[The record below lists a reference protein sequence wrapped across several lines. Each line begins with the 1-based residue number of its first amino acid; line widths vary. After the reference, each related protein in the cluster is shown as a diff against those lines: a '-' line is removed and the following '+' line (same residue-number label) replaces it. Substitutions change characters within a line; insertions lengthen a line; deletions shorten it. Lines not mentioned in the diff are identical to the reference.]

1 MANIGATTAFYKVET
16 SLTRANSEVSKS
28 MERLATGRQNA
39 NAGDR
44 SSYVAMADTFRLD
57 FVGTKAGIKG
67 ASVTMG
73 YLETGMR
80 VLDSASGLLSRL
92 QELAVLGA
100 NDTNTTA
107 DHEAINLEAEA
118 IADEFN
124 RLMTTST
131 YKGRDVFNETAGSLY
146 VAMGGRDQEMTFGIG
161 TIDYSDMYVA
171 EARTIAGAQVTPAK
185 AFGRAAAVDL
195 SNAGALDANN
205 TYVVTTPLAPKSFA
219 SPTIESTS
227 GAGVIAGAGTA
238 TFDITKDGTDYG
250 VIITD
255 GGSGFALNDT
265 LVIAGENLGGAAD
278 DSEDATITVTSIGA
292 AGEILTATI
301 AGTAG
306 TTDQIDND
314 FDDGDGTNTTLAEAI
329 KTDTARIF
337 RVADSSQIT
346 DGTMLAGDVLVA
358 NANGIATGDM
368 DSTIRLKQVVT
379 GDLAFVA
386 GESYTIASM
395 GGAAT
400 TINTGAMDDA
410 GAIGRAVSGLSTG
423 SELGVGTT
431 FTVDVDATEAE
442 MAHINA
448 LTQGMTFTKVSDAAN
463 DLDGPNKDGEF
474 NLAHLP
480 SDAVVARGMGTAA
493 ETGRVG
499 TSGLEAEKTYI
510 VRTVG
515 SDGGAYTDIAGTKGG
530 DIFAGASAL
539 YRQNGGN
546 TAITVGNIEQ
556 NDVIVLSSAVDG
568 ANLGGELV
576 LDEVNTG
583 STAFLAGHE
592 YEIVSMGNSDG
603 VVDVSAFDE
612 DAGAIARASSDIA
625 DGATLMQGTKFTVDA
640 DVSVTELAFLNALS
654 EGMTFRMSS
663 DTLTK
668 DIEAM
673 QGLLNT
679 ARVQAGSQYA
689 ALESA
694 VNYTTDLTA
703 QYELGYN
710 TVNDVNFSMETAHL
724 AKNQILQQA
733 ATAMLAQ
740 ANSGQQGLL
749 QLIS

>member
-28 MERLATGRQNA
+28 MERLATGKQNA

-80 VLDSASGLLSRL
+80 VLDSASALLSRL

-161 TIDYSDMYVA
+161 TIDYSDMYVE
-171 EARTIAGAQVTPAK
+171 EARTIAGATVTTPK
-185 AFGRAAAVDL
+185 AFGFSPDAALTVANAATL
-195 SNAGALDANN
+195 SAGKQ
-205 TYVVTTPLAPKSFA
+205 YVVSTALPASEGDYTVASEAATKLFA
-219 SPTIESTS
+219 DTS
-227 GAGVIAGAGTA
+227 AVFRGGN
-238 TFDITKDGTDYG
+238 
-250 VIITD
+250 TD
-255 GGSGFALNDT
+255 GVAIT
-265 LVIAGENLGGAAD
+265 TGA
-278 DSEDATITVTSIGA
+278 
-292 AGEILTATI
+292 
-301 AGTAG
+301 
-306 TTDQIDND
+306 
-314 FDDGDGTNTTLAEAI
+314 
-329 KTDTARIF
+329 
-337 RVADSSQIT
+337 
-346 DGTMLAGDVLVA
+346 MLAGDVLVVDTDVISGDF
-358 NANGIATGDM
+358 NADADVVLREVATGD
-368 DSTIRLKQVVT
+368 S
-379 GDLAFVA
+379 AFVA
-386 GESYTIASM
+386 GESYTISSL
-395 GGAAT
+395 GGSNGVVDIANFAT
-400 TINTGAMDDA
+400 TQTATHSLDA
-410 GAIGRAVSGLSTG
+410 GAIARAVSAIVDDDVLT
-423 SELGVGTT
+423 VGQT
-431 FTVDVDATEAE
+431 FTVDVNASTAV
-442 MAHINA
+442 MAGLNS
-448 LTQGMTFTKVSDAAN
+448 LTQGMTFIKVSDTLT
-463 DLDGPNKDGEF
+463 DVDGPNKDAEF

-480 SDAVVARGMGTAA
+480 SDAVVARGMGAA
-493 ETGRVG
+493 SETGRAG
-499 TSGLEAEKTYI
+499 ASGLEAEKTYI

-515 SDGGAYTDIAGTKGG
+515 TAGNYQDNAGTKGG
-530 DIFAGASAL
+530 DILAASSAV
-539 YRQNGGN
+539 YRQNGGD
-546 TAITVGNIEQ
+546 TAITTGAITAG
-556 NDVIVLSSAVDG
+556 DVIVLDSAVAASGLDSG
-568 ANLGGELV
+568 FI
-576 LDEVNTG
+576 LDEVNTT
-583 STAFLAGHE
+583 STAFLAGQE
-592 YEIVSMGNSDG
+592 YEIVSMGTSDG
-603 VVDVSAFDE
+603 AVDISSFTT
-612 DAGAIARASSDIA
+612 DAAAIARASSDIA
-625 DGATLMQGTKFTVDA
+625 DGATLAQGTKFTIDA
-640 DVSVTELAFLNALS
+640 DASVTEMAYLNALT

-710 TVNDVNFSMETAHL
+710 TVHDVNFSMETAHL

-749 QLIS
+749 QLIT